1 MTLTHVNRRPWT
13 FMVYMAGDN
22 GRVFETAAGRL
33 KLMAEMTTAG
43 YHDLAEMGAIGTS
56 ERMAVVCLFDSL
68 DGSYV
73 IEVQRGQGF
82 SDSIIE
88 QVPDVNSGDPAVL
101 RDFMIS
107 SMEKYP
113 SDRVALVIWNHGSG
127 WLDVDHYAVVRGAGD
142 TGRSHSPIFRRTPRR
157 VTEDGTTRPIAY
169 DDSSMDFLDTKDLH
183 MALSEAQ
190 ARTGR
195 RLNLI
200 GMDACLMAMIEGARE
215 LAPYADYFVGSQEVE
230 PMAGWPYDAI
240 LGAIDDEP
248 ELAPPDVAEAVVH
261 HFATNYGGV
270 TRAEQ
275 TVTQSAINLAR
286 TATTAALVKAWVDAI
301 LAADDPELKTIIRKA
316 VTKALAFQD
325 HNYRDLGDFARLVS
339 EGTKFTSFP
348 AVHAAAAKL
357 YAHLQDRGRDA
368 VILRTGYTPRYERAT
383 GLSVYLP
390 PSLNV
395 NPPERAFTIYQEL
408 IFPQTTGWDRLLQW
422 LYDEW

>member
-1 MTLTHVNRRPWT
+1 MTLSNPKRRPWT

-22 GRVFETAAGRL
+22 GRVFETAVGRL

-43 YHDLAEMGAIGTS
+43 YHDLAEMGTIGTS
-56 ERMAVVCLFDSL
+56 DRLAIICLFDSL

-82 SDSIIE
+82 QDSIVE
-88 QVPDVNSGDPAVL
+88 QIADVNSGDPAVL
-101 RDFMIS
+101 RDFIIS
-107 SMEKYP
+107 SIEKYP
-113 SDRVALVIWNHGSG
+113 SDRIALVIWNHGTG
-127 WLDVDHYAVVRGAGD
+127 WLDVDHYAVVREAGD
-142 TGRSHSPIFRRTPRR
+142 AGRSHNPIFRTTPRR
-157 VTEDGTTRPIAY
+157 VTGNGNTRPIAY
-169 DDSSMDFLDTKDLH
+169 DDSSMDFLDTHDLH

-190 ARTGR
+190 TRTGR

-230 PMAGWPYDAI
+230 PMAGWPYDVI

-261 HFATNYGGV
+261 HFATNYGGA

-286 TATTAALVKAWVDAI
+286 TATTAALVKEWVDAI
-301 LAADDPELKTIIRKA
+301 LTAADPELKTIIRKA
-316 VTKALAFQD
+316 VAKTLVFQD
-325 HNYRDLGDFARLVS
+325 NHYRDLGDFARLVA
-339 EGTKFTSFP
+339 EETKFTSFD
-348 AVHAAAAKL
+348 AVQAAAAKL
-357 YAHLQDRGRDA
+357 YAHLEDRGRDA
-368 VILRTGYTPRYERAT
+368 VVLRTGYALRYERAT

-390 PSLNV
+390 ASLTV
-395 NPPERAFTIYQEL
+395 TPPERAFSIYQKL
-408 IFPQTTGWDRLLQW
+408 TFPQTTGWDRLLQW
-422 LYDEW
+422 LYDE